1 VSLRTQELYAI
12 VFVCRYLDLAFQ
24 FISLCVSRAAGC
36 VAPASALTRV
46 AACACARLQVQHAD
60 EDHLH

>member
-24 FISLCVSRAAGC
+24 FISLCVSAAQ
-36 VAPASALTRV
+36 LTAWRV
-46 AACACARLQVQHAD
+46 LQR
-60 EDHLH
+60 